1 MTYLLFALGIVMLV
15 KGAGWLVDGAS
26 SIARK
31 YNISEL
37 VIGLTVVAFGT
48 SMPEFCVSLLAS
60 ARNQPD
66 LAIANIIG
74 SNIAN
79 ILLILGVSAV
89 ICPLTV
95 TRGTTWREIPMS
107 LLAAVVLGVMA
118 NDVLFNHT
126 AQNVI
131 SRSDGIV
138 LLAFLTI
145 FMAYILGIARAV
157 GNSQHPATK
166 ERTIPTALGL
176 LAIGVLMLSL
186 GGQMIVEGATAI
198 ARLLGASETLIGLTI
213 VAVGT
218 SLPELATSAM
228 AAYRKNADIAVGNIV
243 GSNILNIFW
252 ILGISATVH
261 PLHVNSG
268 ANADVLVTVLATAAL
283 FAFMLLQK
291 GYELKR
297 WHGMLFVSTYAV
309 YLVYIIQR
317 G

>member
-1 MTYLLFALGIVMLV
+1 
-15 KGAGWLVDGAS
+15 S

-186 GGQMIVEGATAI
+186 GGQMIVECATAI